1 MLWPSTTQLELR
13 VLGGRDTDQGV
24 EVVGVFG
31 DVTQVH
37 PLAAGAAVSAQVKGV
52 HREAG
57 LAEALRDVVVAA
69 GVLGVAVAQHDHAR
83 GVVLRFPHVID
94 DADTADAVEGSFGSA
109 TGHQGRVTSACRYG
123 LRKLGAVSVLAHET
137 DDEFL
142 LQAEPH
148 RRELLAHCYRM
159 TGSLHDAEDLVQE
172 TYLRAW
178 KAYGGFKG
186 QSSLRTWLYRIATN
200 TCLTALEG
208 RQRRPLPA
216 GLGQPSADPGDELN
230 APAEVQWLEP
240 LPDQIAEDPA
250 DPSVIVGSRESVRLA
265 FVAALQHLSPRQ
277 RAVLVMRDV
286 LQWKAAE
293 VGDAIGA
300 STAAVNSLLQR
311 ARAQLDAV
319 GPSEDDKLDAPDSPE
334 TKDLLDR
341 YIAAFEA
348 YDIDKLVEMFTEE
361 AVWEMP
367 PYDGWYRS
375 PAAHPHADQDALPR
389 REGRATCGLVPT
401 TANGQP
407 AAGLYMRNK
416 ETGAHEAFQ
425 FHVIDMRADGV
436 SHVVAFGEGDT
447 TLFAKFGL
455 PATL

>member
-1 MLWPSTTQLELR
+1 MSE
-13 VLGGRDTDQGV
+13 GV
-24 EVVGVFG
+24 
-31 DVTQVH
+31 
-37 PLAAGAAVSAQVKGV
+37 
-52 HREAG
+52 
-57 LAEALRDVVVAA
+57 
-69 GVLGVAVAQHDHAR
+69 
-83 GVVLRFPHVID
+83 
-94 DADTADAVEGSFGSA
+94 
-109 TGHQGRVTSACRYG
+109 
-123 LRKLGAVSVLAHET
+123 RKLGPVSVLAHSSSPHA

-142 LQAEPH
+142 VQAEPH

-208 RQRRPLPA
+208 RQRRPLPS
-216 GLGQPSADPGDELN
+216 GLGAPSSDPAGELVERQ
-230 APAEVQWLEP
+230 EVPWLEP
-240 LPDQIAEDPA
+240 LPDVHDDPA
-250 DPSVIVGSRESVRLA
+250 DPSVIVGSREAIRLA

-293 VGDAIGA
+293 VADAIGT

-311 ARAQLDAV
+311 ARAQLEAV
-319 GPSEDDKLDAPDSPE
+319 GPSADDRLEAPESPE
-334 TKDLLDR
+334 TQDRLAR

-348 YDIDKLVEMFTEE
+348 YDIDRLVEMFTAE

-367 PYDGWYRS
+367 PFDGWYQGPQAIGTLTRHQC
-375 PAAHPHADQDALPR
+375 PADAPGDMRLI
-389 REGRATCGLVPT
+389 PT

-407 AAGLYMRNK
+407 AAALYMRDFDG
-416 ETGAHEAFQ
+416 EGTSHVAFQ
-425 FHVIDMRADGV
+425 LHVLDVSEDGI
-436 SHVVAFGEGDT
+436 SHVVAFLDT
-447 TLFAKFGL
+447 ALFSKFGL
-455 PATL
+455 PQKI